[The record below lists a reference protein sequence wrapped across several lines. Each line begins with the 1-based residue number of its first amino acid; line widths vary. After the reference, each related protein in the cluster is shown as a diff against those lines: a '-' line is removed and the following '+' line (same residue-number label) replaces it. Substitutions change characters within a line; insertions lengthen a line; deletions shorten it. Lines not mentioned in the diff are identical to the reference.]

1 MKITLPAQIL
11 PPTLKKDGSATVKF
25 ETRELTPEEIMVILG
40 ARNTEG
46 WLLYSNNND
55 LKESDIPKSDAEIDG
70 GKSASRRLYD
80 VLYVLY
86 KQRQNEGKVTGV
98 FDVFY
103 REQMEKII
111 QVVKDRL
118 HD

>member
-1 MKITLPAQIL
+1 MKLLLPAQIL
-11 PPTLKKDGSATVKF
+11 PPTLRKDGSATIKCD
-25 ETRELTPEEIMVILG
+25 TRELSPEEIMLILG

-46 WLLYSNNND
+46 WLLYSTNND
-55 LKESDIPKSDAEIDG
+55 LKEDDIPKTDAEIDG
-70 GKSASRRLYD
+70 GKSSSRRLYD

-86 KQRQNEGKVTGV
+86 KQRQKEGKVTGV

-111 QVVKDRL
+111 QAVKDKL

>member
-1 MKITLPAQIL
+1 MKLLLPAQIL
-11 PPTLKKDGSATVKF
+11 PPTLRKDGSVKIQF
-25 ETRELTPEEIMVILG
+25 ETRELVPDEIMLILG

-55 LKESDIPKSDAEIDG
+55 LKETDIPKTDAEIDG
-70 GKSASRRLYD
+70 GKSSSRRLYD

-86 KQRQNEGKVTGV
+86 KQRQKEKKVTGV

-111 QVVKDRL
+111 QAVKDRL